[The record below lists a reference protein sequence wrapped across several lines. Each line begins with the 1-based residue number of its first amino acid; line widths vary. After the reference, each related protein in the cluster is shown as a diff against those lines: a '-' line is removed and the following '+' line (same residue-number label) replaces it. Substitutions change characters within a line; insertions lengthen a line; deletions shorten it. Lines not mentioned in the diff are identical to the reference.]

1 MELFLE
7 YVIILIITGSGVGL
21 ASGLLGVGGGF
32 LLVPLQFFLLQSM
45 GMDPDI
51 ALPLSLG
58 TSLAVIIPTALSG
71 AYSHHLRKNVII
83 KPALQMGA
91 FGFLGGW
98 VGGYLATITPV
109 EILTLLFAA
118 LLFLIAYQFLKYN
131 KVRAIQLN
139 RLTSS
144 NLIVWG
150 FLAGITSG
158 FFGIGGGI
166 VLVPIMLFFL
176 GFKMVQAVGTST
188 LAITISSLGGM
199 LAYIYRG
206 WNVPDLPSYSV
217 GYVNLILLFLLSSTS
232 IPMAYL
238 GSYYANRIPEKR
250 LKQIFAIILIY
261 IGLRLTG
268 LFEILGIPF

>member
-1 MELFLE
+1 MELFLQH
-7 YVIILIITGSGVGL
+7 VIILIITGSGVGL
-21 ASGLLGVGGGF
+21 ATGILGIGGGF

-45 GMDPDI
+45 GMDPEI
-51 ALPLSLG
+51 ALPISLG
-58 TSLAVIIPTALSG
+58 TSLAVIIPTSLSG
-71 AYSHHLRKNVII
+71 AYSHHLRRNVLI
-83 KPALQMGA
+83 KPALYMGT

-98 VGGYLATITPV
+98 IGGYLATITPV

-118 LLFLIAYQFLKYN
+118 LLFLIAYQFLKFN
-131 KVRAIQLN
+131 KIRAIQLN
-139 RLTSS
+139 RLTFSK
-144 NLIVWG
+144 LMAWG

-166 VLVPIMLFFL
+166 ILVPIMLIFL

-188 LAITISSLGGM
+188 LAITLSSLGGM
-199 LAYIYRG
+199 LSYIYWG
-206 WNVPDLPSYSV
+206 WNIPDLPPYSV

-232 IPMAYL
+232 IPMAHL
-238 GSYYANRIPEKR
+238 GTYYAHRIPEKR